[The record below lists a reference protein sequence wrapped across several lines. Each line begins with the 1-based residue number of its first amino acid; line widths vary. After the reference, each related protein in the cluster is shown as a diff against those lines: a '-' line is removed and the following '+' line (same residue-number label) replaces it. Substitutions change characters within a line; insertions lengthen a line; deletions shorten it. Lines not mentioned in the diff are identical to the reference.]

1 MAVHAHEESLKKTI
15 RQIPDSPGIYKY
27 FDDSNELIYIGKA
40 KSLKKRVS
48 SYFNK
53 NHHEN
58 RKTAVMVSRIRRIE
72 FALVD
77 SEIDALLLEN
87 SLIKEYRPKYN
98 ISLKDDKTYPFIRIT
113 KDRFP
118 KVFPTRTL
126 IRDGSEYF
134 GPYASGRM
142 MHTILDMVRQLYPLR
157 NCNLNLSEKN
167 IRAGKFKVCLEYHIG
182 NCKGPCEGLQSEDDY
197 MASLEQVRKILKGS
211 IGEAV
216 NHLKESMQAASE
228 SWQFEQAEFF
238 RKKLEMLENYQS
250 KSTIVSHSIHD
261 VDVFTIAS
269 EGNYAF
275 VNFMK
280 VINGMIIQTQTI
292 ELKKNLDESP
302 EELLSLAIGEIRA
315 RYNSTSREILVPF
328 HPDISDESIRFTI
341 PKIGDKKKLLDLSE
355 KNVRYYMRDRMEQY
369 EKLNPEVKVERLM
382 NQMKVDLRLTELP
395 HHIECFDNSN
405 LMGTYPVSACVVFRD
420 GRPAKKEYRHFNIET
435 VTGPDDFATMKEVL
449 TRRYSRIMEEGEAL
463 PQLVVIDGG
472 KGQLSASVAALKE
485 IGAYGKMAIIGIA
498 KRLEEIYYPEDPFPM
513 LIDKKSE
520 TLKVIQQMRDEA
532 HRFGITHHRKRRN
545 KGTLKTELTEIKGIG
560 GETAKMLL
568 THFRSIKKVSEAS
581 ETELAELLGKA
592 KAKLVFAY
600 FNQGLE

>member
-1 MAVHAHEESLKKTI
+1 MAIHAYDESLKKII

-27 FDDSNELIYIGKA
+27 FDENKELIYIGKA
-40 KSLKKRVS
+40 KNLKKRVS

-53 NHHEN
+53 KHYEN
-58 RKTAVMVSRIRRIE
+58 RKTAVMVSRIRHIE

-118 KVFPTRTL
+118 KVFSTRTL

-142 MHTILDMVRQLYPLR
+142 MTTILDMVRQLYPLR

-182 NCKGPCEGLQSEDDY
+182 NCKGPCEGLQSEADY
-197 MASLEQVRKILKGS
+197 LASLDQVRKILKGS

-216 NHLKESMQAASE
+216 NHLKESMQAASDA
-228 SWQFEQAEFF
+228 WQFEQAEFF

-292 ELKKNLDESP
+292 ELKKNLDESR

-328 HPDISDESIRFTI
+328 DPDISDETIRFTI

-369 EKLNPEVKVERLM
+369 ERLNPEVKVERLM
-382 NQMKVDLRLTELP
+382 NQMKEDLRLTELP
-395 HHIECFDNSN
+395 FHIECFDNSN

-420 GRPAKKEYRHFNIET
+420 GKPSKKEYRHFNIET
-435 VTGPDDFATMKEVL
+435 VVGPDDFATMKEVL
-449 TRRYSRIMEEGEAL
+449 TRRYSRMMEEGEAL
-463 PQLVVIDGG
+463 PQLVVVDGG

-532 HRFGITHHRKRRN
+532 HRFGITHHRKRRD

-560 GETAKMLL
+560 KETAKMLL
-568 THFRSIKKVSEAS
+568 THFRSLKKVSEAS
-581 ETELAELLGKA
+581 ETELAVVLGKA
-592 KAKLVFAY
+592 KAKVVFAY
-600 FNQGLE
+600 FNSAP

>member
-1 MAVHAHEESLKKTI
+1 MAVRAHDEALKKTI

-27 FDDSNELIYIGKA
+27 FDESNELIYIGKA

-53 NHHEN
+53 IHHEN
-58 RKTAVMVSRIRRIE
+58 RKTAIMVSRICRIE

-77 SEIDALLLEN
+77 SEFDALLLEN

-113 KDRFP
+113 RDRFP
-118 KVFPTRTL
+118 KVFPTRTVV
-126 IRDGSEYF
+126 RDGSEYF

-167 IRAGKFKVCLEYHIG
+167 IRDGKFKVCLEYHIG
-182 NCKGPCEGLQSEDDY
+182 NCKGPCEGFQSEEDY

-216 NHLKESMQAASE
+216 NHLKDSMQAASDA
-228 SWQFEQAEFF
+228 WQFEQAEYF

-250 KSTIVSHSIHD
+250 KSTVVSHSIHD

-280 VINGMIIQTQTI
+280 VVNGMIIQTQTI
-292 ELKKNLDESP
+292 ELKKNLDESR
-302 EELLSLAIGEIRA
+302 EELLTLAIGEIRA

-328 HPDISDESIRFTI
+328 DPDISDETIRFTI

-355 KNVRYYMRDRMEQY
+355 KNVRYYMRDRLEQY
-369 EKLNPEVKVERLM
+369 ERLNPEVKVERLM
-382 NQMKVDLRLTELP
+382 NQMKEDLRLTELP
-395 HHIECFDNSN
+395 VHIECFDNSN
-405 LMGTYPVSACVVFRD
+405 LQGTYPVSACVVFRD
-420 GRPAKKEYRHFNIET
+420 GKPAKKDYRHFNIET
-435 VTGPDDFATMKEVL
+435 VSGPDDFATMKEVL
-449 TRRYSRIMEEGEAL
+449 TRRYSRMMEEGESL

-498 KRLEEIYYPEDPFPM
+498 KRLEEIYYPEDPYPL

-532 HRFGITHHRKRRN
+532 HRFGITHHRNRRD

-560 GETAKMLL
+560 KETAKMLL
-568 THFRSIKKVSEAS
+568 THFRSIKKVKEASEAS
-581 ETELAELLGKA
+581 LAEVLGPA
-592 KAKLVFAY
+592 KAKLVFRY
-600 FNQGLE
+600 FNS